1 MSANELTLEG
11 LLRAH
16 APHAPESLRERVFA
30 LEPMPRRLS
39 LPPRRLLLVALPAA
53 IGIAVSVA
61 VVHGIIGSGSS
72 NPTAGR
78 QLVAGVT
85 AQKDLASP
93 PTWRSANSGS
103 AGITHGATNLQKLK
117 VTAARPAA
125 IPKAYAPSTGSSTR
139 LQHTDASIQL
149 SVKNTDDLAQATTR
163 ATRIATSLGGYAKS
177 VNYRSQGTSVLDLRI
192 PTQNVK
198 TALTRLA
205 GLGTLV
211 SQELSVTDLEQQL
224 KNEFAQI
231 AQLHRRIAAL
241 QTAINDPSLADAQK
255 VLLRIRLAESK
266 RALSQRVHAQKGT
279 ISAGTTST
287 VSLVIGTKKAI
298 APVPHPRG
306 RIGRL
311 VHSAVGF
318 LALEGIILLYALIVI
333 SPLAIV
339 AALFW
344 FWRRRSVDRLL
355 AA

>member
-1 MSANELTLEG
+1 MSANDMTIQG

-30 LEPMPRRLS
+30 LEPKPRRRLS
-39 LPPRRLLLVALPAA
+39 LPPRRLALVALPAA
-53 IGIAVSVA
+53 LGIAVSVA
-61 VVHGIIGSGSS
+61 VVHGIIGSSS
-72 NPTAGR
+72 PPTTVEALR
-78 QLVAGVT
+78 HAPAGVT
-85 AQKDLASP
+85 ATRDLSP
-93 PTWRSANSGS
+93 PTWSSGS
-103 AGITHGATNLQKLK
+103 AGNGTVLSGQAAGPARSFATP
-117 VTAARPAA
+117 TIGSPA
-125 IPKAYAPSTGSSTR
+125 R

-198 TALTRLA
+198 AALTQLA

-224 KNEFAQI
+224 KNESAQI
-231 AQLHRRIAAL
+231 AQLHRRITAL
-241 QTAINDPSLADAQK
+241 QKAINDPSLADAQK
-255 VLLRIRLAESK
+255 VLLRIQLAESQ
-266 RALSQRVHAQKGT
+266 RALSQRLHAQNGT

-287 VSLVIGTKKAI
+287 ISLVIATKMGI
-298 APVPHPRG
+298 APVAPARG
-306 RIGRL
+306 RFGRM

-318 LALEGIILLYALIVI
+318 LALEAIIVLYALIVI

-339 AALFW
+339 AALLW

>member
-1 MSANELTLEG
+1 MSANDMTVEG
-11 LLRAH
+11 LLRMH

-30 LEPMPRRLS
+30 LEPKPRRLS
-39 LPPRRLLLVALPAA
+39 LPSRRLALVALPAA
-53 IGIAVSVA
+53 LGIAVSVA
-61 VVHGIIGSGSS
+61 VVHGIIGSSPS
-72 NPTAGR
+72 TPVAEQHHLALAG
-78 QLVAGVT
+78 GVT
-85 AQKDLASP
+85 VQRAAVP
-93 PTWRSANSGS
+93 PAWRSASGS
-103 AGITHGATNLQKLK
+103 VGSAHVRAL
-117 VTAARPAA
+117 APADTF
-125 IPKAYAPSTGSSTR
+125 KSFAPATGSLTR

-149 SVKNTDDLAQATTR
+149 SVKNTDDLGQATTR
-163 ATRIATSLGGYAKS
+163 ATRVATSLGGYAKS

-211 SQELSVTDLEQQL
+211 SQQLSVTDLEQQL
-224 KNEFAQI
+224 KTQIAQI

-241 QTAINDPSLADAQK
+241 RTAINDPSLPAGQK
-255 VLLRIRLAESK
+255 VLLRIRLAESQ
-266 RALSQRVHAQKGT
+266 RALSQRSHAQKGT

-287 VSLVIGTKKAI
+287 VSLVIATKMGI

-306 RIGRL
+306 RIGRM

-344 FWRRRSVDRLL
+344 LWRRRSVDRLL

>member
-1 MSANELTLEG
+1 M
-11 LLRAH
+11 
-16 APHAPESLRERVFA
+16 FA
-30 LEPMPRRLS
+30 LAPTERRRLS
-39 LPPRRLLLVALPAA
+39 LPPRRFALIALPAVLGA
-53 IGIAVSVA
+53 AVSVA
-61 VVHGIIGSGSS
+61 VVHGIIGSSS
-72 NPTAGR
+72 PKPTALEQHG
-78 QLVAGVT
+78 A
-85 AQKDLASP
+85 AAAAP
-93 PTWRSANSGS
+93 PTWTSVGS
-103 AGITHGATNLQKLK
+103 LNAATK
-117 VTAARPAA
+117 RAA
-125 IPKAYAPSTGSSTR
+125 IPQVDSPRFTPAVGASAR

-177 VNYRSQGTSVLDLRI
+177 VNYRSQGTSVIDLRI

-198 TALTRLA
+198 TALARLA

-211 SQELSVTDLEQQL
+211 SQELSVADLEQQL
-224 KNEFAQI
+224 KNESAQI

-241 QTAINDPSLADAQK
+241 RTAINDPALADAQK
-255 VLLRIRLAESK
+255 VLLRIRLAESQ
-266 RALSQRVHAQKGT
+266 RALSQRRHAQKGT

-287 VSLVIGTKKAI
+287 VSLVIATKKGI
-298 APVPHPRG
+298 APVPQPRG
-306 RIGRL
+306 RIGRM

-339 AALFW
+339 AALLW

>member
-1 MSANELTLEG
+1 MSANDMTVEG

-30 LEPMPRRLS
+30 LEPKPRRLS
-39 LPPRRLLLVALPAA
+39 LPPRRLVLVALPAA
-53 IGIAVSVA
+53 LGIAVSVA

-72 NPTAGR
+72 NPTAVQHLAAR
-78 QLVAGVT
+78 VT
-85 AQKDLASP
+85 VQQTQRDLASP
-93 PTWRSANSGS
+93 PAWRSASGKPGS
-103 AGITHGATNLQKLK
+103 VLNLRAVPVAKGF
-117 VTAARPAA
+117 
-125 IPKAYAPSTGSSTR
+125 APSTGSSAR

-163 ATRIATSLGGYAKS
+163 ATRVATSLGGYAKS

-205 GLGTLV
+205 DLGTLV

-224 KNEFAQI
+224 KTQIAQI

-241 QTAINDPSLADAQK
+241 RTAINDPLLPAGQK
-255 VLLRIRLAESK
+255 VLLRIRLAESQ
-266 RALSQRVHAQKGT
+266 RALSQRSHAQKGT

-287 VSLVIGTKKAI
+287 VSLVIATKKGI

-306 RIGRL
+306 RIGRM

-333 SPLAIV
+333 SPLALM
-339 AALFW
+339 AALLW

-355 AA
+355 AT

>member
-1 MSANELTLEG
+1 MSANELTVEG

-16 APHAPESLRERVFA
+16 APHAPESLRERVLA
-30 LEPMPRRLS
+30 LEPKPRRLS
-39 LPPRRLLLVALPAA
+39 LPPRRLVLVALPAA
-53 IGIAVSVA
+53 LGIAVSVA
-61 VVHGIIGSGSS
+61 VVHGIIGSGSPK
-72 NPTAGR
+72 PTAVR
-78 QLVAGVT
+78 NLVAGVT
-85 AQKDLASP
+85 VQQAQKDLASP
-93 PTWRSANSGS
+93 PAWRSVGS
-103 AGITHGATNLQKLK
+103 AGVTHAGTSLQQK
-117 VTAARPAA
+117 VAAVPH
-125 IPKAYAPSTGSSTR
+125 AYAPATGSSAR
-139 LQHTDASIQL
+139 LQHTDASMQL
-149 SVKNTDDLAQATTR
+149 SVQNTDDLAQATTR

-177 VNYRSQGTSVLDLRI
+177 VNYRSQGTSVIDLRI

-224 KNEFAQI
+224 KNESAQI
-231 AQLHRRIAAL
+231 AQLRRRIAAL
-241 QTAINDPSLADAQK
+241 RTAINDPSLADAQK
-255 VLLRIRLAESK
+255 VLLRIRLAESR

-298 APVPHPRG
+298 APVPQPRG
-306 RIGRL
+306 RIGRM

-339 AALFW
+339 AALLW

-355 AA
+355 AT

>member
-1 MSANELTLEG
+1 MTVER

-16 APHAPESLRERVFA
+16 APNAPESLRERVLA
-30 LEPMPRRLS
+30 VEPQPRRLGMPRR
-39 LPPRRLLLVALPAA
+39 RLVLVALPAA
-53 IGIAVSVA
+53 LGVAVSVA

-72 NPTAGR
+72 TPTAGR
-78 QLVAGVT
+78 AFVAGVT
-85 AQKDLASP
+85 VKQAQRDLAAP
-93 PTWRSANSGS
+93 PAWRSAGTGS
-103 AGITHGATNLQKLK
+103 AGITNGSTSLQKA
-117 VTAARPAA
+117 VAGVPHDF
-125 IPKAYAPSTGSSTR
+125 APSTGSSAR

-163 ATRIATSLGGYAKS
+163 ATRVATSLGGYAKS
-177 VNYRSQGTSVLDLRI
+177 VNYRSQGTSVIDLRI

-198 TALTRLA
+198 TALSRLA
-205 GLGTLV
+205 DLGTLV

-224 KNEFAQI
+224 KNESAQI

-241 QTAINDPSLADAQK
+241 RTAINDPSLAAAQK
-255 VLLRIRLAESK
+255 VLLRIRLAESQ
-266 RALSQRVHAQKGT
+266 RALSQRSHAQKGT

-287 VSLVIGTKKAI
+287 VSLVIATKKGI
-298 APVPHPRG
+298 APVPQPRG
-306 RIGRL
+306 RIGRM

-333 SPLAIV
+333 SPVAIL
-339 AALFW
+339 AALLW

>member
-1 MSANELTLEG
+1 MAANDFTVED

-16 APHAPESLRERVFA
+16 APHAPESLRARVFA
-30 LEPMPRRLS
+30 LEPKPRRLS
-39 LPPRRLLLVALPAA
+39 LPPRRLLLVLVPAA
-53 IGIAVSVA
+53 VGIAVSVA
-61 VVHGIIGSGSS
+61 VVQGIIGSGSS
-72 NPTAGR
+72 HPTAER

-85 AQKDLASP
+85 TQQDLASP
-93 PTWRSANSGS
+93 PAWRSAGSGN
-103 AGITHGATNLQKLK
+103 AGVTHGAATLQTLK
-117 VTAARPAA
+117 AAAV
-125 IPKAYAPSTGSSTR
+125 PKTYAPTTGSSAR
-139 LQHTDASIQL
+139 LQHTDAAMQL

-177 VNYRSQGTSVLDLRI
+177 VNYRSQGTSVIDLRI

-198 TALTRLA
+198 AALTRLA

-224 KNEFAQI
+224 KNESAQI

-241 QTAINDPSLADAQK
+241 RTAINDPTLADAQK

-266 RALSQRVHAQKGT
+266 RALSQRLHAQKGT
-279 ISAGTTST
+279 IAAGTTST

-306 RIGRL
+306 RIGRM

-339 AALFW
+339 AGLLW